1 MCENLQDHP
10 FCDLWAVDAGGVRD
24 GHICIFPDGSVDDLV
39 CTCAKEMEKFEV
51 LLCMFDILREGS
63 QGDEDCS
70 LLP

>member
-1 MCENLQDHP
+1 
-10 FCDLWAVDAGGVRD
+10 
-24 GHICIFPDGSVDDLV
+24 
-39 CTCAKEMEKFEV
+39 MEKFEV